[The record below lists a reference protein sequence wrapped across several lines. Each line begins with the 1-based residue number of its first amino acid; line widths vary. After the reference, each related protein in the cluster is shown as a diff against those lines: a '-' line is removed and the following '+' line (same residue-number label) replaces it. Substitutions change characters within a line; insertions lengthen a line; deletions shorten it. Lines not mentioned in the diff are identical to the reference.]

1 MAAELFNNA
10 EFNGTQEAESTESA
24 TTAAEETGGET
35 GSESESQETTGGEQT
50 AEIAYSD
57 FTVPEGFEAPNED
70 FLALTKELGLNQ
82 ESVQKVVDY
91 YTGKFVPGVQQA
103 YEESQKQATE
113 KRNTEWAAQATKD
126 VGKEGIDKARI
137 ALKEFGGKEL
147 TDFLDNSGLGN
158 HPLLVKLF
166 ANIGNKMS
174 ESTLI
179 TGNQTVA
186 AEKRPA
192 DKLFGDM
199 FNS

>member
-1 MAAELFNNA
+1 MAAELFSNA
-10 EFNGTQEAESTESA
+10 EIEGTQEAESTESA

-35 GSESESQETTGGEQT
+35 GAESESQETTGGEQT

-103 YEESQKQATE
+103 YEESQKQAIE

-137 ALKEFGGKEL
+137 AAKEFGGKEL

>member
-1 MAAELFNNA
+1 MAEELFNNA
-10 EFNGTQEAESTESA
+10 EFDGTQETENTESTA
-24 TTAAEETGGET
+24 TAAEETGGET
-35 GSESESQETTGGEQT
+35 GAESEVQETTGGEQVT
-50 AEIAYSD
+50 DIAYSD

-70 FLALTKELGLNQ
+70 FLAVTKELGLNQ

-91 YTGKFVPGVQQA
+91 YTGKFVPSVQQA

-126 VGKEGIDKARI
+126 VGKEGIDRARI

-147 TDFLDNSGLGN
+147 TDFLNNSGLGN

-166 ANIGNKMS
+166 ANIGDKMS

-186 AEKRPA
+186 ADKRPA